1 MSAHGMRHQIDEV
14 DEVDWLPTVITPTN
28 HTRFVV
34 DCREED
40 STTDYPAQAGTYGP
54 THWQQENSAFPSF
67 CQG

>member
-40 STTDYPAQAGTYGP
+40 STTWRLAHLQRMGKA
-54 THWQQENSAFPSF
+54 
-67 CQG
+67 